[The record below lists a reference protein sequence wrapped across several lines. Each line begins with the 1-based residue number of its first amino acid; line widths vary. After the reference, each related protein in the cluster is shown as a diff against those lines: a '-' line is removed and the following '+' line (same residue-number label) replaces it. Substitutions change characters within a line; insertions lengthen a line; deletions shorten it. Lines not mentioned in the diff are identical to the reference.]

1 MTTTRKSTT
10 EAQVRTIELRLEH
23 GDADAWR
30 LGIAP
35 AETAEEA
42 PRRAEDDTPDEVT
55 EPESE

>member
-1 MTTTRKSTT
+1 MTARKSTT
-10 EAQVRTIELRLEH
+10 EAVVRTVEPRLEH

-35 AETAEEA
+35 AETEEEA

-55 EPESE
+55 EPETE